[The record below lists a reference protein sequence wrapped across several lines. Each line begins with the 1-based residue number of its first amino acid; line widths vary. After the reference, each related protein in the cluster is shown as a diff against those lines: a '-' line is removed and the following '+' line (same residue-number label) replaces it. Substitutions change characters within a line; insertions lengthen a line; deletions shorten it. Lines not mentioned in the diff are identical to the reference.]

1 MSKPQR
7 LLLIVLT
14 VVAWLAVALQIFLTT
29 KAVLNQGLSTTH
41 GIVKTL
47 SYFTVLTNLM
57 VAIVTTALLARGT
70 QNTFLTRPSTT
81 SATAVYIA
89 VVGMIYSLL
98 LRAFWEPTGL
108 QLVVDVAL
116 HDAVPILYILF
127 WFSYVTKGTLK
138 WIGPVWWLIYP
149 LAYVGWTVLR
159 GLHTGDYP
167 YPFADVN
174 ALGYPTVFVNAA
186 MILAGFLVLGL
197 IAVAIDHLLGRRR
210 ASAGA

>member
-1 MSKPQR
+1 
-7 LLLIVLT
+7 
-14 VVAWLAVALQIFLTT
+14 
-29 KAVLNQGLSTTH
+29 
-41 GIVKTL
+41 
-47 SYFTVLTNLM
+47 
-57 VAIVTTALLARGT
+57 
-70 QNTFLTRPSTT
+70 
-81 SATAVYIA
+81 
-89 VVGMIYSLL
+89 MIYSLL
-98 LRAFWEPTGL
+98 LRALWEPTGL

-138 WIGPVWWLIYP
+138 WIAPLWWLIYP

-159 GLHTGDYP
+159 GWRTGEYP

-210 ASAGA
+210 RRRWGVDSNARSCIDPPNKVE

>member
-29 KAVLNQGLSTTH
+29 RDVLSQGLSTAH

-47 SYFTVLTNLM
+47 SYFTVLTNLI
-57 VAIVTTALLARGT
+57 VAIVTTALLARGK
-70 QNTFLTRPSTT
+70 QDGFLTRPSTT
-81 SATAVYIA
+81 SATAVYIT

-98 LRAFWEPTGL
+98 LRALWEPTGL

-116 HDAVPILYILF
+116 HDAVPILYIVF
-127 WFSYVTKGTLK
+127 WLLSVTKGTLK
-138 WIGPVWWLIYP
+138 WVAPLWWLIYP
-149 LAYVGWTVLR
+149 LGYVGWTVLR
-159 GLHTGDYP
+159 GWRTGEYP

-174 ALGYPTVFVNAA
+174 ALGYPTVFLNAA
-186 MILAGFLVLGL
+186 LILAGFLVLGL
-197 IAVAIDHLLGRRR
+197 IVVAIDHLLGRRR
-210 ASAGA
+210 PAALT